1 MNGIIALLG
10 ALGSFFFFGF
20 LFSEPSPSLALG
32 FLFTGGFE
40 LLASFLDDFW
50 RKKKDKEQVI
60 IAYLNSHF
68 RLATENKKSSYL
80 VLTTTFTSI

>member
-40 LLASFLDDFW
+40 LLASFLDDFC
-50 RKKKDKEQVI
+50 RTK
-60 IAYLNSHF
+60 
-68 RLATENKKSSYL
+68 
-80 VLTTTFTSI
+80 